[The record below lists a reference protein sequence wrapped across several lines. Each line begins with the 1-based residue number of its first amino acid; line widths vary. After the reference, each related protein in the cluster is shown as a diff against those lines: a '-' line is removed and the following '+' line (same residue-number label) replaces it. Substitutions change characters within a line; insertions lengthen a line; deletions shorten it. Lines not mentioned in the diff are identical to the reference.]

1 MAYNATNQSFTGS
14 PNGFDWTV
22 PALTRCSMCV
32 IQTLLNAAMIVAFI
46 VRRELRTSF
55 TIYLMFL
62 FCANIIYALGGYPLE
77 VLRQGF
83 PNRWFLS
90 HAACAF
96 YIYQV
101 WVFCPV
107 AMHLHVLITLNRLWA
122 ISFPV
127 SYKNIHSE
135 KVAVLICAGTFVYV
149 HLVCLPLVVL
159 DLKYHHLSDERYGC
173 MLNTAAQNVY
183 TTVVAIVSTDVPI
196 VVVVGAYPFL
206 WYKHLKRKKIGTAK
220 PSRVEVHQTVGA
232 ATGVVSAIEPPAVV
246 PNVLKRKS
254 AFRRIEASSA
264 RPFVVLTLLTV
275 SVLVCWTPDQVM
287 WTMSCFNAANDAP
300 GLRYTT
306 SVLFT
311 LQAALDPILFA
322 LSLRTFRKMLS
333 RLICCCKRGVN
344 EQPRGVKTV
353 ISLTQRDEQ

>member
-1 MAYNATNQSFTGS
+1 MAHNATNETFTGIPS
-14 PNGFDWTV
+14 GIVWTV

-32 IQTLLNAAMIVAFI
+32 IQTLLNSAMIIAFI

-62 FCANIIYALGGYPLE
+62 FCANIIYALGEYPLE

-83 PNRWFLS
+83 PGRWFLS
-90 HAACAF
+90 HAACSF

-107 AMHLHVLITLNRLWA
+107 AMHMHVLITLNRLWA

-135 KVAVLICAGTFVYV
+135 KVAVLMCAGMIVYV

-159 DLKYHHLSDERYGC
+159 DLLYYHLPEERAGC
-173 MLNTAAQNVY
+173 LLNTVAQSTY

-220 PSRVEVHQTVGA
+220 PSRMEITHAAGA
-232 ATGVVSAIEPPAVV
+232 ATGVVSVIET
-246 PNVLKRKS
+246 KS
-254 AFRRIEASSA
+254 AFKRIEASSS

-275 SVLVCWTPDQVM
+275 SVLVCWTPDQTS
-287 WTMSCFNAANDAP
+287 WTIACFTAVNDSP

-333 RLICCCKRGVN
+333 RLICCCKRGGN
-344 EQPRGVKTV
+344 DSRHGLKM
-353 ISLTQRDEQ
+353 SLTQRDEQ